1 MILTLAPNLVLS
13 VVFQTYVQASA
24 DIHHRSMTDREDS
37 MRLAFLALESIPSTD
52 EKAQVVQME
61 HVRKTLQMLRPHY
74 NDLKINALAEI
85 VDPTNQQVIDYPS
98 FRTKIRQ
105 ALNASIRSTRTASI
119 FSVIVELVASFVGVS
134 NCLYVILLS
143 SSLSMEWFD
152 AIIFPVGC
160 VITALGAFE
169 LVARLGHVRIFQ
181 FTPISRLNT
190 TFDGLA
196 AVAAVISILGI
207 INYFLGRSRALELL
221 LIGRAV
227 DMIRVMRFFGIFR
240 DVVRRSGDVFP
251 ALAGPLALVMSTVHL
266 FTYLGMALWGGAITI
281 GSYGD
286 NIEPFYDHNN
296 FNTYT
301 EGLVTMFQILVVND
315 WHAIAN
321 VFLYATT
328 CSSPYI
334 VYPFFIGANLVCVSI
349 MLNCLTAFFVG
360 AFVTKLNDDMDAA
373 AEVTSSG
380 LGFSLDHS
388 RQNSQRISSP
398 ATEKAVMEEEG
409 DDDDV
414 KEDEQYEFDV
424 YEREG
429 YDKIM
434 RTVAGGNDRHDE
446 FARHICDVLEVFE
459 GLCSGRERVGYMV
472 CCQQTLNR
480 YGNRRF
486 QSYAKN
492 FIHENALHM
501 VVSDM
506 HAELHLFGPRNRVLQ
521 REFKHLEAS
530 NKKLEITASLIRHQ
544 PAMSLFVSRIV
555 YLPVVK

>member
-1 MILTLAPNLVLS
+1 
-13 VVFQTYVQASA
+13 VFQTYVQASA
-24 DIHHRSMTDREDS
+24 DIHDRSMTDREDS

-61 HVRKTLQMLRPHY
+61 HVRKTLQRLRPHY
-74 NDLKINALAEI
+74 DELKINVLAEI
-85 VDPTNQQVIDYPS
+85 VDPTNQQAIDYPS
-98 FRTKIRQ
+98 FRMKIRQ
-105 ALNASIRSTRTASI
+105 ALNASIRSTRTASL
-119 FSVIVELVASFVGVS
+119 FSVIVELVASFVAVT

-143 SSLSMEWFD
+143 SPLNTEWFN
-152 AIIFPVGC
+152 AIIFPAGC
-160 VITALGAFE
+160 VITGLGAFE
-169 LVARLGHVRIFQ
+169 LVARFGHARIFQ

-196 AVAAVISILGI
+196 AVAAAISIQGI
-207 INYFLGRSRALELL
+207 VNYLLGRTLALELL

-266 FTYLGMALWGGAITI
+266 FTYFGMALWGGAITI

-286 NIEPFYDHNN
+286 NIEPFYDLNN

-301 EGLVTMFQILVVND
+301 EGLVTMFQVLVVND
-315 WHAIAN
+315 WHAIAK
-321 VFLYATT
+321 VFLYATKF
-328 CSSPYI
+328 SSPYI

-360 AFVTKLNDDMDAA
+360 AFVTKLNDDMDAE

-380 LGFSLDHS
+380 RPSVRLSLDQS
-388 RQNSQRISSP
+388 RQSTQRMTSQI
-398 ATEKAVMEEEG
+398 ADKAVKEEEG
-409 DDDDV
+409 GDDDGEE
-414 KEDEQYEFDV
+414 EDEQYEFDV

-434 RTVAGGNDRHDE
+434 RTVAGGNDHHDE
-446 FARHICDVLEVFE
+446 FARHICDVLELFE

-486 QSYAKN
+486 QSHAKN

-506 HAELHLFGPRNRVLQ
+506 HAELLLFGPRDRVLQ

-544 PAMSLFVSRIV
+544 PVMSLFVSRIV
-555 YLPVVK
+555 YTVVK

>member
-1 MILTLAPNLVLS
+1 
-13 VVFQTYVQASA
+13 
-24 DIHHRSMTDREDS
+24 MTDREDS
-37 MRLAFLALESIPSTD
+37 MRLAFLALESIPSAD
-52 EKAQVVQME
+52 EKAQVVKME
-61 HVRKTLQMLRPHY
+61 HVRKTLQRLRPHY
-74 NDLKINALAEI
+74 NDLKIHALAEI
-85 VDPTNQQVIDYPS
+85 VDPTNQQVIDYPT

-105 ALNASIRSTRTASI
+105 ALNASIRSTRTASVLP
-119 FSVIVELVASFVGVS
+119 VIVELVASFVAVT

-143 SSLSMEWFD
+143 SSFNMEWFNTIVFP
-152 AIIFPVGC
+152 AGCIITG
-160 VITALGAFE
+160 LGAFE
-169 LVARLGHVRIFQ
+169 LVARFGHVRIFQ
-181 FTPISRLNT
+181 FTPITRLNA

-196 AVAAVISILGI
+196 AMAAVISCFGI
-207 INYFLGRSRALELL
+207 INYLVARSYGMELL
-221 LIGRAV
+221 LMGRAV

-251 ALAGPLALVMSTVHL
+251 TLAGPFALVMSTVHL

-286 NIEPFYDHNN
+286 KIEPFYDLNN

-301 EGLVTMFQILVVND
+301 EGLVSMFQLLVVND

-321 VFLYATT
+321 IFLYATRH
-328 CSSPYI
+328 SSPYI
-334 VYPFFIGANLVCVSI
+334 VYPFFIGANLICVSI

-360 AFVTKLNDDMDAA
+360 AFVTKLNDDMDAT

-388 RQNSQRISSP
+388 RPTVQRQMTDRSVK
-398 ATEKAVMEEEG
+398 EEEEG
-409 DDDDV
+409 DNDE
-414 KEDEQYEFDV
+414 EDEQYEFDV

-434 RTVAGGNDRHDE
+434 RTVAGGNDHHDE
-446 FARHICDVLEVFE
+446 FARSICDVLEVFE
-459 GLCSGRERVGYMV
+459 SLVSGRERVGYMV

-506 HAELHLFGPRNRVLQ
+506 HAELLLFASRGRVLQ

-530 NKKLEITASLIRHQ
+530 DEKLEITASLIRQ
-544 PAMSLFVSRIV
+544 KPDVSLFVSR
-555 YLPVVK
+555 VV